1 MADKE
6 MIAATL
12 AAAAISLID
21 FSRSTDQKALIAHE
35 AAIAVNVYEA
45 IWRSWKSAKHREV
58 PPALTW

>member
-12 AAAAISLID
+12 AAAALSPID
-21 FSRSTDQKALIAHE
+21 FSRSTDQKALVAHE

-45 IWRSWKSAKHREV
+45 ILAELEKRQASGS
-58 PPALTW
+58 PTGP